1 MSINLNPALLSL
13 SHGTAIGG
21 PDPSMR
27 KKTNQT
33 AKEGLL
39 DCRSLRILIVDDDPT
54 VLTLIS
60 RMVSLLGHNPD
71 SSEDGMDA
79 LFQLSQRNYDVVLTD
94 YGMPFLNGYQLAY
107 QVKKRHPRA
116 KIILMTG
123 HGEKEAKRLM
133 ETSDVVDGLLLKPF
147 RPAILKKEI
156 DALESFHAGCL
167 SR

>member
-27 KKTNQT
+27 KKINQT
-33 AKEGLL
+33 AKGGLL
-39 DCRSLRILIVDDDPT
+39 DCRPLRILIVDDDPT
-54 VLTLIS
+54 VLRLIS

-94 YGMPFLNGYQLAY
+94 YGMPFLNGYQLAD
-107 QVKKRHPRA
+107 QVKKRHPRT

-123 HGEKEAKRLM
+123 HGEEEAKRLM

-156 DALESFHAGCL
+156 DALEYFQAGCL